1 MAKKVRGSLYPSFRE
16 IELYRKNFVEGANL
30 QGRSG
35 LLYEVQDIEQV
46 NTDEYYIWKSPV
58 NVSYYLINHIKLMS
72 LDQNPGA
79 I

>member
-58 NVSYYLINHIKLMS
+58 NVSYYLLNNKKH
-72 LDQNPGA
+72 
-79 I
+79 